1 MSTTLAPIADR
12 IKATLSV
19 PITVGVVL
27 GSGIKALDEL
37 VEGGSFEYAEL
48 PDFPPMGVAGHAGVM
63 SYGRLGKDGPGV
75 MVARGRYHLYEG
87 HGLKEA
93 LTIVKFFKALGIP
106 NVVLTNAA
114 GGLRPDWQPGD
125 LMLIRDHL
133 NFQSGFQGGFG
144 GGMRFVEPYDV
155 EWTDAIAQH
164 ALAQGVPLREGV
176 YVGLVGPSYETMAEN
191 RYLQFAGADAVGM
204 STVPEVALAAS
215 DGQRVCA
222 VSCITNISVT
232 PKGAAETSHQEVVD
246 VAKAASERMQAV
258 LSAAVLTAPGVKKA

>member
-1 MSTTLAPIADR
+1 MTTTPASITER
-12 IKATLSV
+12 IRATMSV
-19 PITVGVVL
+19 PISVGVVL

-37 VEGGSFEYAEL
+37 VEGGSFEYGEL
-48 PDFPPMGVAGHAGVM
+48 PDFAPMGVAGHAGVM
-63 SYGRLGKDGPGV
+63 AYGRLGKDGPGV

-93 LTIVKFFKALGIP
+93 LTIVKFFKSLGIP

-114 GGLRPDWQPGD
+114 GGLRPDWRPGD

-133 NFQSGFQGGFG
+133 NFQSGFQGGHG

-155 EWTDAIAQH
+155 EWTDAIAQSC
-164 ALAQGVPLREGV
+164 LSKGVPLREGV
-176 YVGLVGPSYETMAEN
+176 YVGLLGPSYETMAEN

-215 DGQRVCA
+215 EGMKVTA
-222 VSCITNISVT
+222 ISCITNISVT

-246 VAKAASERMQAV
+246 VAKAASENMQAV
-258 LSAAVLTAPGVKKA
+258 LTAAVLSAPKQA

>member
-1 MSTTLAPIADR
+1 MSATVAPFIER
-12 IKATLSV
+12 IQSTLSV
-19 PITVGVVL
+19 PISVGVVL

-37 VEGGSFEYAEL
+37 SEGGSFSYGEL
-48 PDFPPMGVAGHAGVM
+48 PDFAPMGVAGHAGVM

-93 LTIVKFFKALGIP
+93 LTIVRFFKAIGIP

-114 GGLRPDWQPGD
+114 GGLRADWKPGD

-133 NFQSGFQGGFG
+133 NFQSGFQGGYG
-144 GGMRFVEPYDV
+144 GGMRFVEPYDPA
-155 EWTDAIAQH
+155 WSDAIAQH
-164 ALAQGVPLREGV
+164 ALATGVPLREGV
-176 YVGLVGPSYETMAEN
+176 YVGLLGPSYETMAEN
-191 RYLQFAGADAVGM
+191 RYLIYSGADAVGM

-215 DGQRVCA
+215 EGMKVA
-222 VSCITNISVT
+222 AISCITNISVT
-232 PKGAAETSHQEVVD
+232 SQGAAETSHQEVVD

-258 LSAAVLTAPGVKKA
+258 LSAAVLTAPKA